1 MDSKTDTLT
10 GNPNVALA
18 TLLSLRIRP
27 FRVNYSK
34 VIEFTRFSRV
44 SPLTYDS
51 PFFDAKLHRNCV
63 CLTLS
68 LKLPGIQILG
78 M

>member
-18 TLLSLRIRP
+18 TLLSLQIRP

-34 VIEFTRFSRV
+34 VLEFKTIALHAFRSEQEKVKRKRKRLVCVARV
-44 SPLTYDS
+44 SVG
-51 PFFDAKLHRNCV
+51 FQH
-63 CLTLS
+63 
-68 LKLPGIQILG
+68 
-78 M
+78 